1 MTAVVGILNKRGAA
15 IAADSA
21 VTRKRSQNGMQKI
34 TNNGNKMIRLYDSL
48 PISVMMTGN
57 ADFLGTPW
65 DVIARRYR
73 QRHKD
78 VRPYTVEDAAR
89 GFFDYIRS
97 NFVFWSEE
105 RSNTFLWRLTEK
117 MFNEVVARIHYDEKE
132 RRGAELRRPAAFRKA
147 FIRISKKMA
156 AHNLKG
162 EQCPQFVDYSAEA
175 FRVDAKDVLDRFI
188 KEMDS
193 ANRNGFSES
202 CYPSTILESV
212 RPAFE
217 DLLHSVISTRYY
229 IENVSATLVFTG
241 FGEKQEYPSLVSANV
256 TEGFAGRMSY
266 SIRKEDVVCISDQR
280 PVAICPF
287 AQTDVIVSLLQGM
300 HSGWRAKADSRL
312 SNLTKPVIGPV
323 FSDISDW
330 DFFEKL
336 KEVKKD
342 DLYKEFDRNIMRLS
356 RASQRGWEKSL
367 EKSDLQAMASLADS
381 LIDLT
386 AFHRILTFEEEGVG
400 GLVDLAVIS
409 KDEGFT
415 WLRRKSWYHN
425 KDVGGKYGKLGV

>member
-1 MTAVVGILNKRGAA
+1 M
-15 IAADSA
+15 
-21 VTRKRSQNGMQKI
+21 
-34 TNNGNKMIRLYDSL
+34 
-48 PISVMMTGN
+48 
-57 ADFLGTPW
+57 
-65 DVIARRYR
+65 
-73 QRHKD
+73 
-78 VRPYTVEDAAR
+78 
-89 GFFDYIRS
+89 
-97 NFVFWSEE
+97 
-105 RSNTFLWRLTEK
+105 
-117 MFNEVVARIHYDEKE
+117 
-132 RRGAELRRPAAFRKA
+132 
-147 FIRISKKMA
+147 
-156 AHNLKG
+156 
-162 EQCPQFVDYSAEA
+162 
-175 FRVDAKDVLDRFI
+175 
-188 KEMDS
+188 
-193 ANRNGFSES
+193 
-202 CYPSTILESV
+202 

-287 AQTDVIVSLLQGM
+287 AQTDVIESLLQGM
-300 HSGWRAKADSRL
+300 HSGWRAEVDSRL
-312 SNLTKPVIGPV
+312 SNLTKLVIGPV